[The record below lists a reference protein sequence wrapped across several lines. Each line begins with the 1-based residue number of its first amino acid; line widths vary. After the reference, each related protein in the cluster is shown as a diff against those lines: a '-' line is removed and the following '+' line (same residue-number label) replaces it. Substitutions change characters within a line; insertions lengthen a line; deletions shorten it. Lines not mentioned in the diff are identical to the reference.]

1 MNLLMYS
8 TPSRRVGGEVDMK
21 SWMEAHAHTH
31 INRNTEWLTCMSTH
45 SEPRSLKSCFGGGFL
60 KAAAFDEQ
68 TLRSLKLYNGA
79 RARRNDEILHKH
91 SASGGCLMERA
102 SLTALNYERQADRR
116 GEEDADTV

>member
-1 MNLLMYS
+1 MHEYTLRTNVIKKLFWW
-8 TPSRRVGGEVDMK
+8 G
-21 SWMEAHAHTH
+21 
-31 INRNTEWLTCMSTH
+31 
-45 SEPRSLKSCFGGGFL
+45 FFL

-79 RARRNDEILHKH
+79 CARRNDEILHKH